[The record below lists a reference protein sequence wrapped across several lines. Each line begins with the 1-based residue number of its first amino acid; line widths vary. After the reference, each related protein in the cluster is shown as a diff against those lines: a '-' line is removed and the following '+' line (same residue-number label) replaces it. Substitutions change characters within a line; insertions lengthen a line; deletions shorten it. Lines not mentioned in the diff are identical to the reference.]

1 MAASAHPDMITEA
14 VNYSI
19 YFGDV
24 VLVRFYLRD
33 VTVLGAWSGPVD
45 LKLHPHALAPIA
57 NLPVKRVI
65 GARHVIANLTLD
77 IGKVVFDYLAFAQAS
92 CTARKSNDYGFEL
105 ALYCG
110 L

>member
-1 MAASAHPDMITEA
+1 
-14 VNYSI
+14 
-19 YFGDV
+19 
-24 VLVRFYLRD
+24 VRFYLRD